1 MRISG
6 WQYSKSYYPGESY
19 CPFSDRGDRT
29 VVAGQSFGG
38 LSALY
43 AGLHWPERF
52 GCVLSQSG
60 SYWWPHRGGQQEG
73 VLLEKLKAG
82 EVSAEG
88 LRIVLEAG
96 IREPMIMR
104 ANQALYAQLHPI
116 KNPFSGVRLTADMM
130 RFVGAVA

>member
-1 MRISG
+1 M
-6 WQYSKSYYPGESY
+6 
-19 CPFSDRGDRT
+19 
-29 VVAGQSFGG
+29 
-38 LSALY
+38 
-43 AGLHWPERF
+43 
-52 GCVLSQSG
+52 
-60 SYWWPHRGGQQEG
+60 
-73 VLLEKLKAG
+73 LLEKLKAG

-116 KNPFSGVRLTADMM
+116 KESIFCVRLTADMM